1 MLTQWCE
8 KPWHLPKISLHMLE
22 LLLSCGRVGR
32 RGRCGGRGAEK
43 SKGMLFSRSWSK
55 RVGEY
60 KDISAGLWWL
70 KNCPGSPRLICRWL
84 QDVLE
89 GKKWLSSALGS
100 CSGGNVHSALLN
112 KVIFIAL
119 EDWHSCCSL
128 AKKKKDTL
136 NLINPF
142 KYQWYRN
149 LESRN
154 LLPKHPFSRS
164 LPSTD
169 AIYPSEASFLPPLVL
184 CMF

>member
-112 KVIFIAL
+112 NFYCFRRL
-119 EDWHSCCSL
+119 TLLLFFS
-128 AKKKKDTL
+128 KKKK
-136 NLINPF
+136 
-142 KYQWYRN
+142 R
-149 LESRN
+149 
-154 LLPKHPFSRS
+154 HPELDKS
-164 LPSTD
+164 LQVPM
-169 AIYPSEASFLPPLVL
+169 I
-184 CMF
+184 